1 MVNMKKFNCV
11 CKVFALCGFLL
22 LMSCETS
29 LDVDDYNREDVS
41 NVTRGYDYGYEY
53 NYDYTDSKGY
63 IEWENFFFSKYFD
76 QEHVGT
82 EAVFLLT
89 YTNDSS
95 SLRNVASQYMND
107 TEALQMGWREDSRI
121 NMYKW
126 YFMLSQV
133 TSRCYLPVDL
143 YFYSCAS
150 NSFMP
155 ASIIDYA
162 VESLATPVFL
172 MCLYNKDNLFARA
185 VYRVNVVKRGVNSDK
200 VELTI
205 PDEDPI
211 VATDEWRDYELH
223 PYD

>member
-1 MVNMKKFNCV
+1 MKKYSCV
-11 CKVFALCGFLL
+11 YKLFAFCSFLFLL
-22 LMSCETS
+22 SCETS
-29 LDVDDYNREDVS
+29 LDDYGNEEVATRTRE
-41 NVTRGYDYGYEY
+41 YDYGYEY
-53 NYDYTDSKGY
+53 NYDYTNSMGF
-63 IEWENFFFSKYFD
+63 IEWENFFFSTYFD

-95 SLRNVASQYMND
+95 SLRKIANQYMND
-107 TEALQMGWREDSRI
+107 TETLQMGWREDSRI

-143 YFYSCAS
+143 YFYSCLS
-150 NSFMP
+150 NGFMP
-155 ASIIDYA
+155 TTTINYC
-162 VESLATPVFL
+162 VENLSTPVFL

-185 VYRVNVVKRGVNSDK
+185 VYKVNVVKQGVNSDK

-211 VATDEWRDYELH
+211 VATDEWHNYCLH